1 MLISYNLKKIEQ
13 LRNYPE
19 RELAIAKKIDNDL
32 RYVLQTMQQ
41 SQSFDTTVI
50 EQQIKFIREEQNILQ
65 KRKELL
71 FEIYESL
78 SASQREFDIQ
88 LEETK
93 FLFQNLEKN

>member
-13 LRNYPE
+13 LRNYLE